1 MPAYRN
7 ISMCTKDCL
16 CLFVCPTGA
25 TDTENSIIDVN
36 KCIPGCRACV
46 DSCPSGAI
54 SLLPDNYPEQ
64 QPKTVSVI
72 AAQRELIQSKMQQE
86 LIASEIAKSADS
98 TVMRQFADAIA
109 KSNRIT
115 AEDLARES
123 GYMLP
128 QSEEAYK
135 LIREVL
141 KNAAPDF
148 PKDAAEKLL
157 NNH

>member
-1 MPAYRN
+1 
-7 ISMCTKDCL
+7 MCTKDCL
-16 CLFVCPTGA
+16 CLFVCPTDA
-25 TDTENSIIDVN
+25 TDTENSIIDVD

-54 SLLPDNYPEQ
+54 SLLPDKYPDQ
-64 QPKTVSVI
+64 QPKTATVI
-72 AAQRELIQSKMQQE
+72 ATQRELIQSKVQQE
-86 LIASEIAKSADS
+86 MIASEIAKSADS
-98 TVMRQFADAIA
+98 AVTRQFADAIA

-128 QSEEAYK
+128 QSEEAYE
-135 LIREVL
+135 LIEEVL

-157 NNH
+157 NNHRRKEKTK